1 MRKVIFVA
9 QTDETRRKEAL
20 ETLDEIMEVIRERAE
35 KLIEVMNNDVLTCL
49 SDTHRQLASDLGE
62 VELDTEY
69 ELIGTIDGTYAGRW
83 MLAAF
88 AENAS
93 SVWPDGTAVYVRRGK
108 ESTTEEPLNL
118 DSFAS
123 SYPGEFKESLV
134 ELNQKPSTLW
144 ETMRLDDEW
153 KARLEAAVLDE
164 REACARVCDE
174 QAAFWPM
181 GSDEQC
187 EAEDCAYRI
196 RTRGQE

>member
-20 ETLDEIMEVIRERAE
+20 AQLDEIMVEIRERAAQLLE
-35 KLIEVMNNDVLTCL
+35 IMKEDVLTCL
-49 SDTHRQLASDLGE
+49 SDTHRQLALDLGE
-62 VELDTEY
+62 VELE
-69 ELIGTIDGTYAGRW
+69 
-83 MLAAF
+83 
-88 AENAS
+88 
-93 SVWPDGTAVYVRRGK
+93 

-153 KARLEAAVLDE
+153 KARLEAAVLAE

-174 QAAFWPM
+174 QAAFWPI

-196 RTRGQE
+196 RTRGEE